1 LSSSTKLNHALVL
14 SSDMTSAAE
23 ARLAEEE
30 AVEKAKL
37 TTQVLELQNTL
48 EQLSNRVDGVKEDN
62 LKLKSENQ
70 VLGQYIENLMNAS
83 NVFQSTNTPRPTQN
97 NAASSKSASRRS
109 HAGKKAEK

>member
-1 LSSSTKLNHALVL
+1 
-14 SSDMTSAAE
+14 MTSAAE

-30 AVEKAKL
+30 AIEKAKL

-83 NVFQSTNTPRPTQN
+83 NVFQSTNTPRPTPN
-97 NAASSKSASRRS
+97 NTSSSSSKSASRRS

>member
-1 LSSSTKLNHALVL
+1 
-14 SSDMTSAAE
+14 MTSAAE

-30 AVEKAKL
+30 AIEKAKL

-83 NVFQSTNTPRPTQN
+83 NVFQSTNSPRSTANTN
-97 NAASSKSASRRS
+97 NANHATSRTHGRKSQAGRR
-109 HAGKKAEK
+109 ADN

>member
-1 LSSSTKLNHALVL
+1 
-14 SSDMTSAAE
+14 MTSAAE

-30 AVEKAKL
+30 AIEKAKL

-83 NVFQSTNTPRPTQN
+83 NVFQSTNSPRSTANTN
-97 NAASSKSASRRS
+97 NANHATSRTHGRKSQTGRR
-109 HAGKKAEK
+109 ADK

>member
-1 LSSSTKLNHALVL
+1 
-14 SSDMTSAAE
+14 MTSSAE
-23 ARLAEEE
+23 SRLAEEE
-30 AVEKAKL
+30 AIEKAKL

-83 NVFQSTNTPRPTQN
+83 NVFQSTNSPR
-97 NAASSKSASRRS
+97 AASNANQRTGARKSAKR
-109 HAGKKAEK
+109 ADK

>member
-1 LSSSTKLNHALVL
+1 
-14 SSDMTSAAE
+14 MTSAAE

-83 NVFQSTNTPRPTQN
+83 NVFQSTNTPRPTPN
-97 NAASSKSASRRS
+97 NASSSKSASRRS

>member
-1 LSSSTKLNHALVL
+1 
-14 SSDMTSAAE
+14 MTSSAE

-30 AVEKAKL
+30 AIEKAKL

-83 NVFQSTNTPRPTQN
+83 NVFQSTNSPRSSAHSNAN
-97 NAASSKSASRRS
+97 NATSRTNGRKSQIGRR
-109 HAGKKAEK
+109 ADK

>member
-1 LSSSTKLNHALVL
+1 
-14 SSDMTSAAE
+14 MTSAAE

-30 AVEKAKL
+30 AIEKAKL

-83 NVFQSTNTPRPTQN
+83 NVFQSTNTPRPTPN
-97 NAASSKSASRRS
+97 NTSSSSSSSKSASRRS

>member
-1 LSSSTKLNHALVL
+1 
-14 SSDMTSAAE
+14 MTSAAD

-48 EQLSNRVDGVKEDN
+48 EQLSHRVDGVKEDN

-83 NVFQSTNTPRPTQN
+83 NVFQSTNSPKATTTNGPHK
-97 NAASSKSASRRS
+97 ASGRKSQGGRR
-109 HAGKKAEK
+109 AEK

>member
-1 LSSSTKLNHALVL
+1 
-14 SSDMTSAAE
+14 MTSSAE

-30 AVEKAKL
+30 ALEKAKL

-83 NVFQSTNTPRPTQN
+83 NVFQSTTAPRTSSSSSSRTSSSTN
-97 NAASSKSASRRS
+97 NANNANKTAGRKSQGSKRAD
-109 HAGKKAEK
+109 K

>member
-1 LSSSTKLNHALVL
+1 
-14 SSDMTSAAE
+14 MTSSAE

-30 AVEKAKL
+30 AIEKAKL

-83 NVFQSTNTPRPTQN
+83 NVFQSTNSPRATN
-97 NAASSKSASRRS
+97 NASTRTSGSRKSQT
-109 HAGKKAEK
+109 GKRAEK

>member
-1 LSSSTKLNHALVL
+1 
-14 SSDMTSAAE
+14 MTSSAE

-30 AVEKAKL
+30 AIEKAKL

-83 NVFQSTNTPRPTQN
+83 NVFQSTSAPRTTTTTTTN
-97 NAASSKSASRRS
+97 NANNANKSGGRRS
-109 HAGKKAEK
+109 QGSKRVDK

>member
-1 LSSSTKLNHALVL
+1 
-14 SSDMTSAAE
+14 MTSSAE

-30 AVEKAKL
+30 AIEKAKL

-48 EQLSNRVDGVKEDN
+48 EQLSNRVDGMKEDN

-83 NVFQSTNTPRPTQN
+83 NVFQSTSAPKTTTTTTTNAN
-97 NAASSKSASRRS
+97 NANKTGRTRAILSFCFASPTNPNSFIHR
-109 HAGKKAEK
+109 